1 MENKQPATSNQQ
13 PLALALASAALLILA
28 FPNFGQPWAAWVAL
42 VPWLL
47 LLRRRLPAREA
58 FGWSWLIGFVFFL
71 GSMWWLVHLA
81 EFGGAMALLGC
92 GVLCAYLALF
102 FGGFGWLVSAA
113 ARREGRPRSQ
123 RSAWGSRWW
132 LWFVPAAWVGFEY
145 ARSHLLSGFG
155 WNLLAYSQSPQLGVI
170 QVSDLA
176 GAWAV
181 SFLIVL
187 VNVALA
193 DMAHTLMWA
202 KGRRTEDREAL
213 TRATLHTVHGLLA
226 WLVIAAYGSWRLDA
240 LQTGPK
246 ARVAV
251 VQGSIPQEQKWD
263 AANRDA
269 ILRRYDGLAK
279 DAAASRPDLIVWP
292 ETAVPGLLDLD
303 DELRERVA
311 GIARAVD
318 VPMLVGA
325 PMSRPKEHTWLLTN
339 SAALIT
345 AEGRIAQRHDK
356 LHLVPF
362 GEFVPGERL
371 FPWLRDFLPPIGEF
385 VPGTRYTVF
394 DIKGQGAGDG
404 GRGKS
409 SARAPRPAPRA
420 PHSIMVAPWPKP
432 DGPRYPEDAK
442 LVGALTQIITQ
453 IRSIRSEFK
462 LPPAAEV
469 NASLALDHGRPDG
482 IREAFEAQLKR
493 LARVGRVAWERTI
506 APAQGM
512 VPFVIEGGK
521 GGVHLQGTIDVEQH
535 RRRIQKELQE
545 QLRPNLQRIETLLKD
560 DAFRAKAP
568 EEILGREEERRRQLL
583 QRTELLEAYLKAL
596 G

>member
-404 GRGKS
+404 GRGKTGS
-409 SARAPRPAPRA
+409 PAPRAPRPAP
-420 PHSIMVAPWPKP
+420 PFSVLICF
-432 DGPRYPEDAK
+432 ED
-442 LVGALTQIITQ
+442 I
-453 IRSIRSEFK
+453 F
-462 LPPAAEV
+462 P
-469 NASLALDHGRPDG
+469 N
-482 IREAFEAQLKR
+482 
-493 LARVGRVAWERTI
+493 LARRFVREGARLL
-506 APAQGM
+506 
-512 VPFVIEGGK
+512 FVITNDAWFGPTAAAYQHAQASTFRAVELRVPVIRAANTGRSGCIDASGLWLGSVRGEGGRQLF
-521 GGVHLQGTIDVEQH
+521 VPGTHTCSVPVASTQSVYARWGDWFA
-535 RRRIQKELQE
+535 
-545 QLRPNLQRIETLLKD
+545 LLCLLVIV
-560 DAFRAKAP
+560 ARLLFNPLSFRA
-568 EEILGREEERRRQLL
+568 LR
-583 QRTELLEAYLKAL
+583 
-596 G
+596 